1 MPTLRRLMQGDPCKF
16 KASQVYQRRNMANQ
30 DAVIKPR
37 RKLGFKKTFKS
48 SHWSSLSLGRLRAGV
63 YHELSSERRRKISVI
78 IIMMK

>member
-1 MPTLRRLMQGDPCKF
+1 MPTLRRLRQGDPCKF

-37 RKLGFKKTFKS
+37 RKLGFKTFQS

-63 YHELSSERRRKISVI
+63 HHELSIERRRKISVI
-78 IIMMK
+78 IIMMMK